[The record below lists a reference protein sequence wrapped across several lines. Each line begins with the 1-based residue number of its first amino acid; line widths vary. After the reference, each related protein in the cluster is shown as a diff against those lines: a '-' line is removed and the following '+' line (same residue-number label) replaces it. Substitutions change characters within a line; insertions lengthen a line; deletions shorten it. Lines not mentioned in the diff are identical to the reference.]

1 MILQG
6 ITVPA
11 KTEIVILTF
20 MIHRDKNVY
29 PDPHAFDP
37 ERFCLAKGG
46 VRQHPYSFI
55 PFSAGPRNCIGQ
67 KFAMMEMK
75 TLLSSM
81 LRKFQ
86 LTTDVSRED
95 FDAAL
100 LHEIVLRPGD
110 GVKVKITR
118 RQ

>member
-1 MILQG
+1 M
-6 ITVPA
+6 PA
-11 KTEIVILTF
+11 KSEVVIMTY
-20 MIHRDKNVY
+20 MIHRDKKVY
-29 PDPHAFDP
+29 LDPHKFDP
-37 ERFCLAKGG
+37 DRFCPAKDGA
-46 VRQHPYSFI
+46 RQHPFSFI

-67 KFAMMEMK
+67 KYAMMEMK

-86 LTTDVSRED
+86 LTTDVPRKE